1 MKWKFF
7 IGACILV
14 TGLMIKFG
22 APVPAVAMGIALAAV
37 FNWRRLRGG
46 VAVVKRKSP
55 TPK

>member
-22 APVPAVAMGIALAAV
+22 APFPAIAMGIALAAFV
-37 FNWRRLRGG
+37 NWKRLR
-46 VAVVKRKSP
+46 VTAVNRKSP
-55 TPK
+55 SEQ